1 MWRLVIKVGSS
12 YYQGNVKGIQKVK
25 VRSSNLQNDV
35 MWRLVIKVG
44 WSSLWTNVRSSNLK
58 SDIGSF
64 KNSPT
69 SANHWRH
76 KLKLEILQIFG
87 QSRLLRRSD
96 FHQISVIL
104 GRVQPWSP
112 LVPQQYCFHP
122 KTFPSRRQL
131 LRELKLLRRTT
142 SYLERR
148 WMTVLLVIGSRPV
161 FFRYQTLIS
170 GFRIILCG
178 KRYKW
183 RIGNHNCCAD

>member
-58 SDIGSF
+58 SDVGSF

-112 LVPQQYCFHP
+112 LV
-122 KTFPSRRQL
+122 L
-131 LRELKLLRRTT
+131 LQLLRRTT